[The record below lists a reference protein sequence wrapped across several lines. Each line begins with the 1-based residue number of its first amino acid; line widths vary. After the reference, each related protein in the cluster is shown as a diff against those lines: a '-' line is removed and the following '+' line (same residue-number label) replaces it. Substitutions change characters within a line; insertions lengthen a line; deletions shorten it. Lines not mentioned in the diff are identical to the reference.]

1 MPKIV
6 NHDLYRK
13 ELLTKSFDLF
23 AAKGYASITMRKIA
37 EELKVST
44 GTLYH
49 YFPNKKALFE
59 QLVEEL
65 VENELSIA
73 TTEWEILKTRQ
84 ERAEALGR
92 YLEGNLDYHIK
103 SSYLMIDFSQHQDAK
118 GYIDSPFWRRLCERY
133 QNAIYEFLG
142 VEDRALADFIMC
154 FVDGVILEK
163 LLGVTTI
170 DVVEQCTLMGKMVSA
185 YLEKY
190 SDVTNGKSRYSN

>member
-6 NHDLYRK
+6 DHDLYRK
-13 ELLTKSFDLF
+13 ELLSKCFDLF
-23 AAKGYASITMRKIA
+23 AEKGYASITMRKIA

-49 YFPNKKALFE
+49 YFPHKKALFE
-59 QLVEEL
+59 HLVEDM
-65 VENELSIA
+65 VQNELTIA
-73 TTEWEILKTRQ
+73 TAEWKTLKTRQ

-92 YLEGNLDYHIK
+92 YLQGNLDYHIK
-103 SSYLMIDFSQHQDAK
+103 SSYLMIDFSQHQDSE
-118 GYIDSPFWRRLCERY
+118 GYINSDFWRRLCERY
-133 QNAIYEFLG
+133 QGAIYEFLG

-154 FVDGVILEK
+154 FVDGVILER

-170 DVVEQCTLMGKMVSA
+170 DVVEQCTLMGKMVTA

-190 SDVTNGKSRYSN
+190 GFNSQDNL